1 MDGNSTDNS
10 IEKIRKFE
18 NRLSFWE
25 IKTDKGQSHA
35 INKGLEK
42 CSGKIFNWIGSDD
55 YLEPGALDE
64 VRKIFLD
71 DTIRVVSGKVRIINS
86 NQNDDQHLLDG
97 ILLDES
103 VEKTFAR
110 TSMTQPVTFWRLD
123 DIKKFG
129 LLNER
134 LHYLMDLE
142 LWLKYLLSYGSSGV
156 MKSDHVLA
164 NYRIHSGSK
173 TFKEMDNSKIKPCS
187 AFNIEKNN
195 MFLFLSKKYGL
206 SAKIK
211 AVIRKLMDTVD
222 EEYTMENIP
231 DHPTLN
237 VCKAINYY
245 LYDFLRRH
253 YYEGDLRIAI
263 EIASA
268 IESIELD
275 AEERQGLAY
284 LRRKLYVKKLF
295 GKL

>member
-1 MDGNSTDNS
+1 MDLGSKISIITPSFNQGLFIEQTIASVLSQLNLDDEYIIMDGNSTDNS
-10 IEKIRKFE
+10 IEIIRKFE

-25 IKTDKGQSHA
+25 SKTDKGQSHA

-55 YLEPGALDE
+55 YLEPGGLDE

-103 VEKTFAR
+103 VEKTFAG

-142 LWLKYLLSYGSSGV
+142 SG
-156 MKSDHVLA
+156 
-164 NYRIHSGSK
+164 
-173 TFKEMDNSKIKPCS
+173 
-187 AFNIEKNN
+187 
-195 MFLFLSKKYGL
+195 
-206 SAKIK
+206 
-211 AVIRKLMDTVD
+211 
-222 EEYTMENIP
+222 
-231 DHPTLN
+231 
-237 VCKAINYY
+237 
-245 LYDFLRRH
+245 
-253 YYEGDLRIAI
+253 
-263 EIASA
+263 
-268 IESIELD
+268 
-275 AEERQGLAY
+275 
-284 LRRKLYVKKLF
+284 
-295 GKL
+295 